1 MLKHY
6 LVIAYRNLIR
16 NKTISLIHIVGLS
29 IGIAA
34 FLIGIQNLLFEY
46 SFDNFHEKKDQVYR
60 VATYYFSA
68 DDNSH
73 VGATAHPM
81 ADHIRANIPEMKY
94 VARYIRQSLEEPYCV
109 VSYTPPSGESRV
121 FNELE
126 ARYVDP
132 DFLRIFS
139 FPILRGD
146 TNDPLGTKTSI
157 VLTQSTARKYFLEEN
172 PIGKTLEITTGGSE
186 SKQTRYTYQVTAVV
200 ADPPANSSIQF
211 DLLLPY
217 KTWIDNYETDISNL
231 WGWFHAFQ
239 TFVVLEK
246 DANPEQFTAQL
257 NGFPPASWQEE
268 MIYYGYHVTF
278 RLQALEEIH
287 FDLNNGDVGYNHHMI
302 LASQRYVHALG
313 LISLVIMLLALINY
327 VNLSTARSVKRAK
340 EVGIKKA
347 IGAARR
353 DLIIQFMTETIV
365 LNTVALIV
373 AVTLVQLFKPWLPT
387 LLDINSFVLDWS
399 ATQMLLLLCVLV
411 LTSLAAGLFP
421 ALLLTKAMGMHAM
434 KGRIATSG
442 RGLALRRGL
451 VLFQFLC
458 STGFIIFAFAV
469 SGQMD
474 FLASRDT
481 GMELTQRIAI
491 QSIGTEDFDFQ
502 KYRSF
507 KNALRSNA
515 HIGNISASS
524 VRPGDIAGGNS
535 GFSLDDAPEIEVVTR
550 YCQVDYDYFT
560 TMGIPIIAGEEFTH
574 GKLYG
579 LNGVGEES
587 AVISEVLLSEFGF
600 SSAEEALGRIL
611 RYNHVFGDVRLK
623 IIGVAANVAEHFQGA
638 IRQDR
643 LYMFANTAHPFARYE
658 HYLIG
663 LEGDLSEGLKVVE
676 SEWRK
681 AFPGA
686 TFEYTFMDE
695 AYRSHLNDDLRIR
708 DLSDLS
714 SLLTIIIATLG
725 LLGLVSFSTAQR
737 TKEVGIRKTLGATTS
752 HIVFLLSWD
761 FLRIILLA
769 VVIAIPMVWYAA
781 NEFLAGYEDRITLD
795 YLLFVIPSLLLLGIA
810 LLAVSF
816 QTIRTA
822 RSNPVDSLRYE

>member
-46 SFDNFHEKKDQVYR
+46 SFDKFHERGDRIFR
-60 VATYYFSA
+60 VSTYWSSA
-68 DDNSH
+68 EDNGH

-81 ADHIRANIPEMKY
+81 ANHIRANIPEMKY

-109 VSYTPPSGESRV
+109 VNYTPPSGESRV

-132 DFLRIFS
+132 DFLRIFT
-139 FPILRGD
+139 FPILQGD

-157 VLTQSTARKYFLEEN
+157 VLTQSTARKYFLEDN

-200 ADPPANSSIQF
+200 ADPPPNSSIQF

-231 WGWFHAFQ
+231 WGWFQAFQ

-257 NGFPPASWQEE
+257 NGFAPDSWREE
-268 MIYYGYHVTF
+268 INSFGYHVSF
-278 RLQALEEIH
+278 ELQSLEEIH
-287 FDLNNGDVGYNHHMI
+287 FDVNNGDVGYNHHMVI
-302 LASQRYVHALG
+302 TSQRYVHALG

-353 DLIIQFMTETIV
+353 DLIIQFMTETVV

-399 ATQMLLLLCVLV
+399 AAQMLLLLCILV
-411 LTSLAAGLFP
+411 LTSVAAGLFP
-421 ALLLTKAMGMHAM
+421 ALLLTKAMGRHVM

-442 RGLALRRGL
+442 KGLALRRGL

-474 FLASRDT
+474 FLVSRDT
-481 GMELTQRIAI
+481 GLELTQRIAI
-491 QSIGTEDFDFQ
+491 KSIGTEDIDFQ

-507 KNALRSNA
+507 KNALRNRA
-515 HIGNISASS
+515 QIGNITASS
-524 VRPGDIAGGNS
+524 VRPGENTGGNS
-535 GFSLDDAPEIEVVTR
+535 GFSLIDAPDVEVFTR
-550 YCQVDYDYFT
+550 YLQVDYDYFT
-560 TMGIPIIAGEEFTH
+560 TMGIPIVAGEEFMH

-579 LNGVGEES
+579 LNGVGEKS
-587 AVISEVLLSEFGF
+587 IVISEALLSEFGF
-600 SSAEEALGRIL
+600 SSAEEALGRTL
-611 RYNHVFGDVRLK
+611 SFNHVFGDVRLK
-623 IIGVAANVAEHFQGA
+623 IIGVVGNVSEYFQGTVQ
-638 IRQDR
+638 QDR
-643 LYMFANTAHPFARYE
+643 IYMFANTAHPYGRYN
-658 HYLIG
+658 HYLIA
-663 LEGDLSEGLKVVE
+663 LHGDLSEGLKVVE

-725 LLGLVSFSTAQR
+725 LLGLVSFTTVQR

-769 VVIAIPMVWYAA
+769 IVIAIPLVWYAA
-781 NEFLAGYEDRITLD
+781 DEFLAGYEHRITLD

-816 QTIRTA
+816 QTVRTA
-822 RSNPVDSLRYE
+822 RTNPVDSLRYE